1 MKWIVIIFVTLF
13 ARVIFALDANSI
25 YDSDTNHLWNR
36 LNETLFERTAQD
48 GKKYGLDELDI
59 LYWARTTN
67 LLAGVSHQQALSV
80 LDEFINSHGE
90 KSIRDPLKRALL
102 QRDLWELFDW
112 STGYT
117 SSPNEKLARREL
129 QSRLAIAIRRLALT
143 TNEIAA
149 LPDNY
154 ARTTKISAPDLPA
167 GLNQTNGDWL
177 SVSDQ
182 NDLLTTP
189 THVAF
194 FRGHSTFQ
202 VLVRFPEGRQAAI
215 AYLDQLRRFEHIW
228 IYQTN
233 PMFPFTITY
242 GFDGTNS
249 VPIATNNEPREILT
263 LNPGLPQFP
272 TNTEWALV
280 RRMCVIDADGNIQ
293 PSPMMESVQMRHYY
307 GFGDP
312 TIEMETNMNGFVVPV
327 SIPPIHFYEFQM
339 NRRQNCELRELGLHE
354 KDFNFV
360 HFMGMG
366 FDQFEYT
373 SRNASN
379 EVEILDS
386 AKLRSV
392 TLNTCTQCHSG
403 PGLYSVNSYTRA
415 LSFFS
420 ESPQR
425 PANLTPLDFNREI
438 ENTIFWKQRQFDWGL
453 LQGLWSQENNK

>member
-1 MKWIVIIFVTLF
+1 MKNSL
-13 ARVIFALDANSI
+13 ASSRASGRVVCLLWLTVMLLNAAVLKVGAAPGKNTI
-25 YDSDTNHLWNR
+25 YDPNPNQLWNR
-36 LNETLFERTAQD
+36 LNETLFVRTAQD

-59 LYWARTTN
+59 LYWGRTTN
-67 LLAGVSHQQALSV
+67 LLAGTSHHKALAI
-80 LDEFINSHGE
+80 LDEFIHTHGE
-90 KSIRDPLKRALL
+90 KQIHDPLKRALL

-129 QSRLAIAIRRLALT
+129 QSRLAIAIRRLALA

-149 LPDNY
+149 LPDDY

-182 NDLLTTP
+182 NDLLTVP
-189 THVAF
+189 THVAS

-215 AYLDQLRRFEHIW
+215 AYLDQLRRFEHVW
-228 IYQTN
+228 IYVTN
-233 PMFPFTITY
+233 DFAT
-242 GFDGTNS
+242 TNE
-249 VPIATNNEPREILT
+249 AREILS
-263 LNPGLPQFP
+263 LNPNLPQFP
-272 TNTEWALV
+272 TNTDWALV

-293 PSPMMESVQMRHYY
+293 PTPVMESVQMRRCC
-307 GFGDP
+307 GIGDP
-312 TIEMETNMNGFVVPV
+312 TFEMVTNMDG
-327 SIPPIHFYEFQM
+327 SLDSDRIPPIRFYEFQM
-339 NRRQNCELRELGLHE
+339 NRRQNCELREIGQNE

-366 FDQFEYT
+366 FDQFQYT

-379 EVEILDS
+379 EVEVLDS
-386 AKLRSV
+386 AKLQSI
-392 TLNTCTQCHSG
+392 TLDTCRQCHRG
-403 PGLYSVNSYTRA
+403 QGLFSVNSYTRF

-438 ENTIFWKQRQFDWGL
+438 ESTIFWKQRQFDWGL
-453 LQGLWSQENNK
+453 LQGLWHQEN

>member
-1 MKWIVIIFVTLF
+1 MKNCAAIIITAVLFNAITLK
-13 ARVIFALDANSI
+13 ASDTPDANTI

-67 LLAGVSHQQALSV
+67 LLTGVSHQRAISV

-90 KSIRDPLKRALL
+90 KLIRDPLKRALL

-112 STGYT
+112 SAKN
-117 SSPNEKLARREL
+117 SWNLDQARARREL
-129 QSRLAIAIRRLALT
+129 QSRLAVAIRRLALT

-149 LPDNY
+149 LQDNY
-154 ARTTKISAPDLPA
+154 KLTDAKSSPDLPA

-189 THVAF
+189 THVASF
-194 FRGHSTFQ
+194 GGRSTFQ
-202 VLVRFPEGRQAAI
+202 VLVRFPKGRQAAI
-215 AYLDQLRRFEHIW
+215 AYLDQLRRFEHVW
-228 IYQTN
+228 IYVTN
-233 PMFPFTITY
+233 AFAT
-242 GFDGTNS
+242 TNES
-249 VPIATNNEPREILT
+249 REILS
-263 LNPGLPQFP
+263 LNPNLPQFP

-293 PSPMMESVQMRHYY
+293 PMPVMESVQMRHYY
-307 GFGDP
+307 GFGEP
-312 TIEMETNMNGFVVPV
+312 AFEMVTNMNGSLVPAG
-327 SIPPIHFYEFQM
+327 IPPIRFYEFQM
-339 NRRQNCELRELGLHE
+339 NRRQNGVLRELGLHE

-360 HFMGMG
+360 HLMGMG
-366 FDQFEYT
+366 FDQFQYT

-379 EVEILDS
+379 EVEVLDS
-386 AKLRSV
+386 AKLQSV
-392 TLNTCTQCHSG
+392 TLNTCMQCHSG
-403 PGLYSVNSYTRA
+403 RGIYSVNSYTRF

-425 PANLTPLDFNREI
+425 PANLTPLDFGREI
-438 ENTIFWKQRQFDWGL
+438 ESTIFWKQRQFNWGL
-453 LQGLWSQENNK
+453 LQGLWCQEN

>member
-1 MKWIVIIFVTLF
+1 MIIAAVLLGTFVWSATYAQNGNL
-13 ARVIFALDANSI
+13 I
-25 YDSDTNHLWNR
+25 YDPNPNHLWNR

-48 GKKYGLDELDI
+48 GKKFGLNELDI

-67 LLAGVSHQQALSV
+67 LLSGPSHQKALAI
-80 LDEFINSHGE
+80 LDEFIHTQGE
-90 KSIRDPLKRALL
+90 KQIHDPLKRALL

-112 STGYT
+112 STGYA

-154 ARTTKISAPDLPA
+154 ARTNNNSAPDLPA

-177 SVSDQ
+177 NVSDQ
-182 NDLLTTP
+182 NDGLTAP
-189 THVAF
+189 THVAS

-215 AYLDQLRRFEHIW
+215 TYLDQLRLFEHVW
-228 IYQTN
+228 IYQAN

-249 VPIATNNEPREILT
+249 FPITTNNEPREIMI
-263 LNPGLPQFP
+263 LNPDLPQFP
-272 TNTEWALV
+272 INTEWALV
-280 RRMCVIDADGNIQ
+280 RRMCVIDAAGNIQ
-293 PSPMMESVQMRHYY
+293 PTPIMESVQMRRYY
-307 GFGDP
+307 TFTDQL
-312 TIEMETNMNGFVVPV
+312 MTNSGGGVNLIFPQNC
-327 SIPPIHFYEFQM
+327 YEFQM
-339 NRRQNCELRELGLHE
+339 NRRQHCQLRELGQNE

-360 HFMGMG
+360 HFMGKG
-366 FDQFEYT
+366 IDQFEYT

-379 EVEILDS
+379 EVEVLDS
-386 AKLRSV
+386 AKLQSV
-392 TLNTCTQCHSG
+392 TLNTCMQCHSNR
-403 PGLYSVNSYTRA
+403 GLFSVNSYTRF

-453 LQGLWSQENNK
+453 LQGLWNRED